1 MSSIE
6 LDYRDVTQIIKESL
20 KIENSVK
27 SIKSIF
33 LTQRYF
39 NKINYKPY
47 FQRNYVWDDE
57 KATYFIESILLG
69 TEIPPLVLFQTKTDN
84 EVIDGRQRYETI
96 TRFLNDKFAL
106 KDEGLKSL
114 KALAGK
120 KYTFL
125 DPEIQERFET
135 TRLRILQCSV
145 VNEPSLSAEREDK
158 IKKEIFKRYNSGITS
173 LQKEEIERAAY
184 INDEITLTI
193 YDELDKNENLFN
205 KACALYLPKSKFKAA
220 KRDKLN
226 VLLTKIRTLLSLHF
240 IPIYSY
246 AHGNSKID
254 IVKKYYHTYIFNTNK
269 KETLNYFISIT
280 DELFWMYEIFNKNN
294 FALKENKL
302 LYEVLFW
309 LMALLK
315 DKNLNISKYD
325 LGKLADV
332 IMKSNYS
339 NNLWQNIKDVPQD
352 ISYVFEPTGSHYYK
366 SIMDR
371 YQFIVNCGQTI
382 NSINLSYALKDNEKF
397 ESIMNKQ
404 DNADAELKRYKLNKG
419 LPESV
424 IIDDIIS
431 DMKNSKFLIRP
442 SYQRSEIMNLQKA
455 SYLMESIILG
465 IQIPPIYIYKRN
477 DGIKE
482 VIDGQQRILTIL
494 GFLGKSYIDETGKP
508 AFSNKNNF
516 RLAKLRIMSE
526 IKSKN
531 FDSIDVKYQNRILDF
546 PIDIIE
552 IDETQ
557 NPEFNQIDL
566 FLRLNT
572 KPYPIKNNTFE
583 MWNAYI
589 DKDII
594 LKIKYVADLYSGN
607 IFRKK
612 DPRMKVEELITTL
625 AYLEYRTSNSST
637 KLIDCLNIYKR
648 NGRINARITNKE
660 SVTKLLSDASNTN
673 SSAFIS
679 SISNIENFAK
689 KIGLLVDNNISS
701 MPTIFSHKIKG
712 VQYKT
717 DQNFYLLWA
726 ILRNIDE
733 NDIRTNRDSII
744 KQISN
749 IFAIAQ
755 KIPDSY
761 DIDKFINSLDMP
773 Q

>member
-1 MSSIE
+1 MSIIE
-6 LDYRDVTQIIKESL
+6 LDYSDITQIIKENL

-114 KALAGK
+114 KTLAGK
-120 KYTFL
+120 KYTSL
-125 DPEIQERFET
+125 GSEMQERFAT

-193 YDELDKNENLFN
+193 YDELDKNKILFN
-205 KACALYLPKSKFKAA
+205 KACTLYLPKSKFKAV

-254 IVKKYYHTYIFNTNK
+254 IVKKYYHTYIFKTNK

-280 DELFWMYEIFNKNN
+280 DELFWLYEIFNKNN
-294 FALKENKL
+294 FVLKENKL

-315 DKNLNISKYD
+315 DKNQDVSKCD
-325 LGKLADV
+325 LGKLANV
-332 IMKSNYS
+332 IIESNYS
-339 NNLWQNIKDVPQD
+339 DNLWQNIKDVPHD

-371 YQFIVNCGQTI
+371 YQFIVNCGQMI
-382 NSINLSYALKDNEKF
+382 NSVNLSYALKDNENF
-397 ESIMNKQ
+397 DSIMNKQ
-404 DNADAELKRYKLNKG
+404 DNAYEELKRYKLNKG

-431 DMKNSKFLIRP
+431 DMENSKFLIRP

-465 IQIPPIYIYKRN
+465 IQIPPIYIYKRK
-477 DGIKE
+477 DGVKE

-494 GFLGKSYIDETGKP
+494 GFLGKSYIDETGEP
-508 AFSNKNNF
+508 AYSNKNNF
-516 RLAKLRIMSE
+516 SLAKLRIMSE
-526 IKSKN
+526 IKGKDYKN
-531 FDSIDVKYQNRILDF
+531 IDVKYQNRIFDF

-552 IDETQ
+552 IDQTQ

-594 LKIKYVADLYSGN
+594 LKIKAVADLYSGN

-612 DPRMKVEELITTL
+612 DTRMKVEELITTL
-625 AYLEYRTSNSST
+625 AYLEHRISNSNT

-660 SVTKLLSDASNTN
+660 SVTKLLSEASNTN
-673 SSAFIS
+673 SVAFIN
-679 SISNIENFAK
+679 SISSIENFAK
-689 KIGLLVDNNISS
+689 KIMLLVDNNASS
-701 MPTIFSHKIKG
+701 MPTIFSHKIRG

-726 ILRNIDE
+726 ILRNITE
-733 NDIRTNRDSII
+733 NDIHTNRDSII
-744 KQISN
+744 RQISN

-761 DIDKFINSLDMP
+761 DIEKFIDSLDML